1 MGNHVLLFGGFPSL
15 VIQYY
20 FCCQLLYYIILIM
33 CLKLQTDKKKLLYSV
48 GEQTTMA
55 IRGLKNYHSLRDNPQ
70 ILF

>member
-33 CLKLQTDKKKLLYSV
+33 CLKLQTDKKNCYIVLGNKQLWQSV
-48 GEQTTMA
+48 V
-55 IRGLKNYHSLRDNPQ
+55 
-70 ILF
+70 